1 MSAPN
6 ISEVVERLL
15 ARLISDEED
24 AHGLVRHHFPSGTLF
39 LEKTDDDIPL
49 NLPQNR
55 QVFCTLFCY

>member
-6 ISEVVERLL
+6 ISEIVERLL

-24 AHGLVRHHFPSGTLF
+24 AHGSVKHHFPSGTLF
-39 LEKTDDDIPL
+39 LEKTDEDIPL

-55 QVFCTLFCY
+55 QVF